1 MSAAMV
7 YDDTGVLSERE
18 LKLTAA
24 LYARLGA
31 HRHMRRRGRLPGL
44 PDDGCHWVPVQEIVR
59 ARGVDL
65 SLTPDEQAVYD
76 AFCRAG
82 RVPGGA
88 VRVMERPGLSP
99 AAPRGLEPGRSN

>member
-1 MSAAMV
+1 MNTVMV
-7 YDDTGVLSERE
+7 TDDAGVLSERE

-31 HRHMRRRGRLPGL
+31 HRHVRRRGRLPKL
-44 PDDGCHWVPVQEIVR
+44 TDDGCHWVPVQEIVR

-65 SLTPDEQAVYD
+65 SLTPDEQLVYD

-88 VRVMERPGLSP
+88 VRVMEKAG
-99 AAPRGLEPGRSN
+99 